1 MEAMDQKTIDLLVT
15 AAAAAREKAYVPYS
29 GYKVGSAVLTRSG
42 RLYTGCNIENASY
55 TPTVCAER
63 VAIFKAV
70 SEGETEFMAIAV
82 VTENGVSPCGVCRQ
96 VLAEFMPRGEVV
108 MATTDGSRQDV
119 MTVAELLPRAFGPD
133 DLHHVR

>member
-1 MEAMDQKTIDLLVT
+1 MDQKTIDLLVT

-108 MATTDGSRQDV
+108 MATTDSSRQDV

>member
-1 MEAMDQKTIDLLVT
+1 
-15 AAAAAREKAYVPYS
+15 
-29 GYKVGSAVLTRSG
+29 VLTRSG